1 MQVAVIGGGAIGGAI
16 ACFLAEHPRFA
27 GSITVIERDPSYA
40 RASSALAAS
49 AIRQQF
55 STPINAEMSLFG
67 IGFLRDAARTLAVD
81 GDVPAL
87 GLHEQGYLFLATDA
101 GLPVLRDNVALQ
113 CGLGADIA
121 LLPPASLRDRFP
133 WLATADLAGGSLGLS
148 GEGWFDG
155 YVLLQAFKRRARAAG
170 VRYLTAEAIACD
182 MRGDRVLSVRL
193 DDGTHLACDV
203 LVNAAGPWAAR
214 VAAMLGI
221 DLPVRA
227 RRRMVFVFDCRT
239 PLLACPLVIDPTGIW
254 FRPEQGRFIAG
265 RSPWAGEPDPDEPP
279 LEVDEA
285 MFTDTIWPVL
295 AARVPAFEAIRLT
308 SAWAG
313 YYEMNVFDHNGIVG
327 PHPAVANAIFANGF
341 SGHGLQHAPAIGRAV
356 AELIADGR
364 FCTLDLSVL
373 GWPRVLRG
381 EKLLERNVV

>member
-1 MQVAVIGGGAIGGAI
+1 MQVVVIGGGAIGGAV
-16 ACFLAEHPRFA
+16 ACFLAEHPRFS
-27 GSITVIERDPSYA
+27 GSITVVERDPSYT

-55 STPINAEMSLFG
+55 STPINVEMSLFG
-67 IGFLRDAARTLAVD
+67 IAFLRDAAHTLAAD
-81 GDVPAL
+81 GEAPAL

-121 LLPPASLRDRFP
+121 LLSLASLRDRFP

-170 VRYLTAEAIACD
+170 VRYLKAEAIACD
-182 MRGDRVLSVRL
+182 MQADRVIATRL
-193 DDGTHLACDV
+193 EDGTRLPCDV

-239 PLLACPLVIDPTGIW
+239 PLPGCPLVIDPTGIW
-254 FRPEQGRFIAG
+254 FRPEQGRFIGG
-265 RSPWAGEPDPDEPP
+265 RSPTVEEPDPDEPP

-295 AARVPAFEAIRLT
+295 AARVPAFEAIRAHQRL
-308 SAWAG
+308 
-313 YYEMNVFDHNGIVG
+313 
-327 PHPAVANAIFANGF
+327 
-341 SGHGLQHAPAIGRAV
+341 GRLLRD
-356 AELIADGR
+356 E
-364 FCTLDLSVL
+364 
-373 GWPRVLRG
+373 RVRP
-381 EKLLERNVV
+381 